1 MTGADIEELHDSV
14 EEEEGLDVM
23 ADTASVGKDGV
34 AYERGV
40 DLVLEEGAAAEEEYD
55 VEEVDNDGNSHIHS
69 DTVGAFGY
77 CTSGDETADSDG
89 ILAVVVDNRDDR
101 VVDKSVD
108 TYVADTVAPLP

>member
-14 EEEEGLDVM
+14 EEEEGLDVT

-40 DLVLEEGAAAEEEYD
+40 DLVLEEEYD

-77 CTSGDETADSDG
+77 CTSGDETADNDG

-108 TYVADTVAPLP
+108 TYVADTVVPLP